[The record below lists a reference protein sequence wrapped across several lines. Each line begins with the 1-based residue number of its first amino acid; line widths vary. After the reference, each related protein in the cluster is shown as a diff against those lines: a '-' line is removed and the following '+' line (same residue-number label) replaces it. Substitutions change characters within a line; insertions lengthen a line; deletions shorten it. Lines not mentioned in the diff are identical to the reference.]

1 MKYEKIYATQQQF
14 TAAEGNSGNVTSIK
28 PGVAFIEER
37 EKTGFNKPHDTMITT
52 NLDEVFINKV
62 KVPVSSI
69 TSEYDFGGPGT
80 YKVLYRYTSLT
91 SMPAS
96 GFMGCVSIKTVVL
109 PKSVSGN
116 MPTLLF
122 ADCTKLSNIRIR
134 GNVTGFGTNFFRNCT
149 SLKVFRIPP
158 SLTNIASS
166 SFIGCTNISK
176 VYVENWDAYF
186 HMNDPQ
192 NVRDYPLRYSTG
204 GTIFVNGKE
213 LITLD
218 IPDNIT
224 FIPHYAF
231 ANCLSL
237 RQVNGLNNATDI
249 GTGAFKGCKNLVSI
263 GENISGL
270 TAIRNE
276 AFSDCISLNQIS
288 LPDSLTSL
296 GKAAYRNCSG
306 ATGEL
311 IIPSG
316 VTTIGDE
323 TFRNCS
329 GLSGLTFSD
338 TITSIGISAF
348 TSCTGFVC
356 RLILP
361 SGITSIG
368 NYVFRDCMNLS
379 GTLEIPSTLTSV
391 GQGAFQYCKSISGT
405 LVIPA
410 TLTTIGS
417 LAFAA
422 MEGLTNITLAAR
434 DSVFALDPFRYV
446 RIGTTYAYYTGNKT
460 GIFEAFCD
468 TRRSGDV
475 RICFEKILL
484 HGNYSAPASG
494 GYFLTCCPTTTE
506 IRIDGDY
513 TGGTMGLVHTYSD
526 GASQLEFIEIL
537 GQATGQ
543 VLYGSNGGTAIKN
556 NGIIHIGYDGKT
568 NLTASNIFAS
578 NYIIGRQNVKVY
590 FGDGSSQAHDQAI
603 LDQYLADSDWA
614 ARSTQLDTWYNYNG
628 PYKS

>member
-37 EKTGFNKPHDTMITT
+37 KKTGFNKPHDTMIITYEVDDTGTTKIFHNTAITT

-134 GNVTGFGTNFFRNCT
+134 GNVTAFNTYVFRNCT

-158 SLTNIASS
+158 SLTSIS
-166 SFIGCTNISK
+166 SFSFFGCTNISK
-176 VYVENWDAYF
+176 VYVENWNAYL

-192 NVRDYPLRYSTG
+192 NVRDYPLRHSTG

-237 RQVNGLNNATDI
+237 RQVNGLNNVTDI
-249 GTGAFKGCKNLVSI
+249 GVGAFKGCKNLISI

-270 TAIRNE
+270 TTIRNE
-276 AFSDCISLNQIS
+276 VFSGC
-288 LPDSLTSL
+288 TSL
-296 GKAAYRNCSG
+296 VNI
-306 ATGEL
+306 GE
-311 IIPSG
+311 
-316 VTTIGDE
+316 T
-323 TFRNCS
+323 
-329 GLSGLTFSD
+329 
-338 TITSIGISAF
+338 
-348 TSCTGFVC
+348 
-356 RLILP
+356 
-361 SGITSIG
+361 SGITSVGQNAFNGCRNLTGDLAFPILTSIG
-368 NYVFRDCMNLS
+368 SNAFLGCTKISSLTIPINVNAGMVANCAQNGSIRIYGNLS
-379 GTLEIPSTLTSV
+379 GTAYTYIVAKTI
-391 GQGAFQYCKSISGT
+391 SIG
-405 LVIPA
+405 
-410 TLTTIGS
+410 
-417 LAFAA
+417 
-422 MEGLTNITLAAR
+422 
-434 DSVFALDPFRYV
+434 
-446 RIGTTYAYYTGNKT
+446 
-460 GIFEAFCD
+460 
-468 TRRSGDV
+468 GDV
-475 RICFEKILL
+475 TNNQTLFIFNTDYVE
-484 HGNYSAPASG
+484 
-494 GYFLTCCPTTTE
+494 E
-506 IRIDGDY
+506 IRIGGNMSINAGRPLTATTASQSLKFFELMGTY
-513 TGGTMGLVHTYSD
+513 TGKKLDQGNERNYFADNAIMH
-526 GASQLEFIEIL
+526 L
-537 GQATGQ
+537 G
-543 VLYGSNGGTAIKN
+543 Y
-556 NGIIHIGYDGKT
+556 NGIAATPEQVIARSDK
-568 NLTASNIFAS
+568 L
-578 NYIIGRQNVKVY
+578 VKIYV
-590 FGDGSSQAHDQAI
+590 GDGSSQAHDQAI
-603 LDQYLADSDWA
+603 LNQYLEDSSWA
-614 ARSTQLDTWYNYNG
+614 TYSTKLDTWYNYNG